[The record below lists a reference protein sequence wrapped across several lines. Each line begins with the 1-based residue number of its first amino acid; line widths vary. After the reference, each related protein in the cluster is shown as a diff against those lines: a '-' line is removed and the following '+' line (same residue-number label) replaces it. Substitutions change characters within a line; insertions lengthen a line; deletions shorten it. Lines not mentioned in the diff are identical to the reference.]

1 MTDEGIRILIH
12 KRTPQHG
19 HLTAELS
26 LSEAVHFADA
36 ELALHRAV
44 ILEIGSESLVVRTGK
59 EIIDF
64 VRRVLGGKKEPK
76 PLVTTLTPMAGGAVD
91 RLPPP
96 NPMVMP
102 LRYDGPA
109 AMEAPMNRMPGTLS
123 RTPPEAD
130 LRAWQ
135 ALIERIGERAARAI
149 IAGGGYSVR
158 STLWPYVLYVVTPD
172 IIKVINQ
179 GVQVSRI
186 CIVALDGGSIWDA
199 VLNRIQL
206 LEAGIDGEVQVFA
219 TGALMGP

>member
-1 MTDEGIRILIH
+1 MEEDIRITIH

-26 LSEAVHFADA
+26 LAEAVKFADT
-36 ELALHRAV
+36 ELAQHRAV
-44 ILEIGSESLVVRTGK
+44 IVEIGSESLVVRTGK

-76 PLVTTLTPMAGGAVD
+76 PTVTTLTPMAGGAVD

-96 NPMVMP
+96 NPIVMP
-102 LRYDGPA
+102 TQYDGPVA
-109 AMEAPMNRMPGTLS
+109 LEARMPRTIMP

-149 IAGGGYSVR
+149 IAGGGFSVR

-172 IIKVINQ
+172 IIKVVNQ

-186 CIVALDGGSIWDA
+186 CIVAQDGGSIWDA